1 MSTED
6 NKNIVRRFL
15 TEVVGKGDLTHLDQL
30 LAPNYRNMMTGQQGI
45 DAFKQYIGAMHSALP
60 DMAARIDNV
69 VGEGDEVAARVTVTG
84 TNTGS
89 FMGGKPT
96 GKAVTVRLISYFHLS
111 NGRIVED
118 DPIPN
123 QDLMQ
128 LLGAKTE
135 TMESR
140 V

>member
-6 NKNIVRRFL
+6 NKEIVRRFL
-15 TEVVGKGDLTHLDQL
+15 TEVVGKGDLTHIDQL
-30 LAPNYRNMMTGQQGI
+30 LAPNYRNVMTGQQGI
-45 DAFKQYIGAMHSALP
+45 DAFKQYIGSMHSALP

-69 VGEGDEVAARVTVTG
+69 IGEGDDVVARITMTG
-84 TNTGS
+84 TNTGP
-89 FMGGKPT
+89 FMGAKPT
-96 GKAVTVRLISYFHLS
+96 GKAVTVRLLSYFHLS

-123 QDLMQ
+123 QNLMQ
-128 LLGAKTE
+128 LLGVNPE
-135 TMESR
+135 TMKNR

>member
-30 LAPNYRNMMTGQQGI
+30 LAPNYHNMMTGQHGI
-45 DAFKQYIGAMHSALP
+45 DPFKQYIGAMHSALP

-69 VGEGDEVAARVTVTG
+69 VGEGDEVMARITVTG

-96 GKAVTVRLISYFHLS
+96 GKAVTVRLLSYFHLS

-128 LLGAKTE
+128 LLGANTE
-135 TMESR
+135 TMKNR